1 MKVLV
6 FCNKGFET
14 MEFAPFIDVFGW
26 AKNEFQYDVEVVT
39 CGFTKTVVSTFG
51 IPVIMDRTI
60 EEIDPKEYDAL
71 AIPGGFEEYGFYEE
85 AYNRQFLDL
94 IVEFN
99 KSGKYI
105 ASICVGALPIGKSGV
120 LTGRNATTYH
130 LSNGNRQKQLSAF
143 GVNVIPDQR
152 IVQDKNIITSF
163 CPETAA
169 DVAFTLLA
177 GLFGK
182 EKADAVSEAM
192 GYERSVTRKE
202 K

>member
-1 MKVLV
+1 MKILV

-14 MEFAPFIDVFGW
+14 MEFAPFSDVFGW

-60 EEIDPKEYDAL
+60 EEIDPREYDAL

-85 AYNRQFLDL
+85 AYKQQFLDL

-99 KSGKYI
+99 KNGKYI

>member
-26 AKNEFQYDVEVVT
+26 ARNEFQYDVEVVT
-39 CGFTKTVVSTFG
+39 CGFSKTVVSTFG
-51 IPVIMDRTI
+51 IPVIMDRII

-130 LSNGNRQKQLSAF
+130 LSNGNRQKQLSEF

-152 IVQDKNIITSF
+152 IVQDKNLITSF

-182 EKADAVSEAM
+182 DKADAVSEAM

>member
-14 MEFAPFIDVFGW
+14 MEFAPFIDIFGW

-39 CGFTKTVVSTFG
+39 CGFSKTVVSTFG

>member
-39 CGFTKTVVSTFG
+39 CGFSKTVVSTFG

-85 AYNRQFLDL
+85 AYNWQFLDL

-192 GYERSVTRKE
+192 GYERSITRKE

>member
-1 MKVLV
+1 MKILV

-39 CGFTKTVVSTFG
+39 CGFSKTVVSTFG

-120 LTGRNATTYH
+120 LAGRNATTYH

-169 DVAFTLLA
+169 DVAFTLFA
-177 GLFGK
+177 GLLGK
-182 EKADAVSEAM
+182 DKADAVSEAM